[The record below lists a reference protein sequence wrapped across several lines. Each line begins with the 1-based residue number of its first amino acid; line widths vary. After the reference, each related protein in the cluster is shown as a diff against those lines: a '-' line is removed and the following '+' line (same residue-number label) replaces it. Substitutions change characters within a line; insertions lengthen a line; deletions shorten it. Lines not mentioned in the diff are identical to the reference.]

1 MNNEILKVC
10 PNRHLIKDKQMS
22 FTEISNVMGLSYQQ
36 TKQIYKEAIYKMGL
50 LVKESELVDLGK
62 GLEMELTDMT
72 YGKGGIYGREYC

>member
-10 PNRHLIKDKQMS
+10 PNRHLIKDKSMS

-50 LVKESELVDLGK
+50 LVKESELEL
-62 GLEMELTDMT
+62 ELTDMT
-72 YGKGGIYGREYC
+72 YGKGGIYGREYN